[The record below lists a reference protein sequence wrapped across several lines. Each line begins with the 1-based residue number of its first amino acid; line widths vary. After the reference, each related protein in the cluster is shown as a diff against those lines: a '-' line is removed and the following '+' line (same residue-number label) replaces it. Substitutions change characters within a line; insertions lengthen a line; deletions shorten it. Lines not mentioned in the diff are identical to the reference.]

1 MSSAARTNQTVTSA
15 LVDLATYE
23 VLDQYLYG
31 TKDSITYFV
40 YALTKGN
47 WFSQCPTTL
56 KLKSGPVA
64 FGTECTFSIS
74 RAGDYLL
81 YTWFRAILPEISTI
95 PSASVAGI
103 PICSPT
109 FTTFTRYTGTAYF
122 FARWTRK
129 VGLYLIKEVSLGHN
143 DMYSQHFYDYQNDA
157 FWEHNLPESKYYGY
171 QVMIGDVAALNT
183 PQVTLPQY
191 VLNVPLKLWFSRDTG
206 VSLPTAALPYN
217 DSTITLNLRPW
228 EQLLMIDVFGVNG
241 QTYPYINTVC
251 PTESNADT
259 YLQTSITNIKL
270 TQGNLWAN
278 YALVSNAERQKMACK
293 TRDMAVEVDQY
304 LAPQKVTPGAT
315 GNVYDIRFANP
326 IRNLWVVVRNT
337 TVCNDYTNY
346 TDDVPS
352 FVWSGYGTS
361 NPAISFDQGADPIDT
376 ITVQYENSQR
386 LADMPADYYA
396 FVQKFYHHRRIP
408 KYFFHLYSYA
418 LDSSR
423 FQPDGSTNFS
433 RITNPSVA
441 LSFTDRAIAAAGGA
455 SAGSYTFNCAAAQ
468 TFMTHIF
475 ALNWN
480 IVRISGGTLGIP
492 VM

>member
-64 FGTECTFSIS
+64 FGSECTFSIS

-81 YTWFRAILPEISTI
+81 YTWFRAILPEITTITSATVTSITQCSTT
-95 PSASVAGI
+95 A
-103 PICSPT
+103 
-109 FTTFTRYTGTAYF
+109 RYSGTAYF

-129 VGLYLIKEVSLGHN
+129 VGIYLIKEVSLGHN

-183 PQVTLPQY
+183 PQRTLPAY
-191 VLNVPLKLWFSRDTG
+191 ILNVPLKLWFSRDSG

-217 DSTITLNLRPW
+217 ESTVVLTLRNW
-228 EQLLMIDVFGVNG
+228 SELLMVDIFGVDEAAF
-241 QTYPYINTVC
+241 PYINTVC
-251 PTESNADT
+251 PTEANADS
-259 YLQTSITNIKL
+259 YLTTSVTNIKL
-270 TQGNLWAN
+270 GQGNLWAN

-304 LAPQKVTPGAT
+304 LAPQKVVPGAS

-346 TDDVPS
+346 TDDVPALS
-352 FVWSGYGTS
+352 WTGPGAQL
-361 NPAISFDQGADPIDT
+361 PAISFDQGSDPVDT

-441 LSFTDRAIAAAGGA
+441 ISFTDRAIAAAGGA
-455 SAGSYTFNCAAAQ
+455 SAGSYVFNCVNAQ
-468 TFMTHIF
+468 TFSTYIF